1 MTYADIQ
8 ARIADELNRS
18 DLTSQIQKAIIS
30 AVKHYDEDRTW
41 FNEERAT
48 ALTVASQNYVG
59 VPSDFISEDKLQI
72 TIGSVLYTLLKIPYD
87 EWAVKSA
94 FTTSGQPTEYAYY
107 QDRFYLYPT
116 PGSAY
121 TLTISYVKI
130 LTELSAG
137 TDTNGWVDAE
147 EMIRSR
153 AMADVKINVLHDMP
167 ARAEA
172 GSLAKTGC
180 YAITEYSAMQRFL
193 ARRDTK
199 VMTGKL
205 KASYL

>member
-48 ALTVASQNYVG
+48 ASTVASQNYVG
-59 VPSDFISEDKLQI
+59 VPSDFIEEDKLQI
-72 TIGSVLYTLLKIPYD
+72 TIGSSLYTLLKIPYD

-116 PGSAY
+116 PGSVY
-121 TLTISYVKI
+121 TLTISYTKI

-137 TDTNGWVDAE
+137 TDTNGWVDLE
-147 EMIRSR
+147 ELIRSR
-153 AMADVKINVLHDMP
+153 AAADVRMNILHDSA
-167 ARAEA
+167 ARMEA
-172 GSLAKTGC
+172 AGLAKTGC
-180 YAITEYSAMQRFL
+180 YAITEYSAMQRFY
-193 ARRDTK
+193 ARRDSK